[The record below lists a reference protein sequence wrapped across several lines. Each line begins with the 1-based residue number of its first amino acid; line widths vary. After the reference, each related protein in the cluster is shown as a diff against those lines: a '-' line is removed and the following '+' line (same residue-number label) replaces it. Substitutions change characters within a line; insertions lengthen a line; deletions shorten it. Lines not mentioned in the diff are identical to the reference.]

1 MAPSLLALWTR
12 DGVKRVFFSLAVLV
26 SVLSLSVSVYSML
39 VPTLRAA
46 TLTDYGIDP
55 VGPLMCIGLS
65 GMLWCMFTRVRH
77 AAMAW
82 FGVLVIT
89 LSVVGV
95 WVNPVMNPV
104 RSSAAFVQNVER
116 LAGSVT
122 ELGLVG
128 YSEEYL
134 LEFKRPTVNFGHARW
149 REWEQEAD
157 DAAAWLSAATNR
169 TLLINDQV
177 RQRCFSAARLQ
188 TIRDGNG
195 ENWYLVSQGAD
206 SACVQ
211 RGKMAVA
218 LKYQP

>member
-1 MAPSLLALWTR
+1 
-12 DGVKRVFFSLAVLV
+12 
-26 SVLSLSVSVYSML
+26 
-39 VPTLRAA
+39 
-46 TLTDYGIDP
+46 
-55 VGPLMCIGLS
+55 
-65 GMLWCMFTRVRH
+65 
-77 AAMAW
+77 MAW
-82 FGVLVIT
+82 FGVLLIT
-89 LSVVGV
+89 LTVVGV

-116 LAGSVT
+116 LAGPVT

-157 DAAAWLSAATNR
+157 DAAAWLSAAANR

-177 RQRCFSAARLQ
+177 RQRCFSSAQLQ

-195 ENWYLVSQGAD
+195 ENFYLVSEGAD
-206 SACVQ
+206 TACIQ
-211 RGKMAVA
+211 RGNRSVA
-218 LKYQP
+218 LSYQP